1 MTLTSRVQSRIF
13 KSKTRGDQNNGWIY
27 LEVLIYNIFNT
38 IHTVNEKLK
47 KWAHPKMETYDSDDM
62 GLKDDKES
70 FSISVDNEK
79 EEGILVIVNITKV
92 KKKTMKKTH

>member
-1 MTLTSRVQSRIF
+1 
-13 KSKTRGDQNNGWIY
+13 
-27 LEVLIYNIFNT
+27 
-38 IHTVNEKLK
+38 
-47 KWAHPKMETYDSDDM
+47 METYDLDDM

-79 EEGILVIVNITKV
+79 EEGILVTVNITKV